1 MFSKLTLFTS
11 RILSPTCKPE
21 LSENSQQ
28 ITRMSLHCWRQCS
41 QSSHCSP
48 PGYYHPLVSQSYLK
62 TVNRLHVITALLEAM
77 FSKLTLFTSR
87 ILSPTCRPE
96 LSENSQQITRMSQHC
111 WRQCSQSSHCS
122 PPGYYHPLVSQSYL
136 KTVNRLHVCHST
148 AGGNVLKAHT
158 VHLQDIITH
167 L

>member
-1 MFSKLTLFTS
+1 MYVTALLEAMFSKLTRFTS

-28 ITRMSLHCWRQCS
+28 ITCMSL
-41 QSSHCSP
+41 
-48 PGYYHPLVSQSYLK
+48 
-62 TVNRLHVITALLEAM
+62 
-77 FSKLTLFTSR
+77 
-87 ILSPTCRPE
+87 
-96 LSENSQQITRMSQHC
+96 HC

-148 AGGNVLKAHT
+148 ALLEAMFSKLTLFTSRILSPTCKPELSENSQQITCMSQHRTAGGNVLKAHT